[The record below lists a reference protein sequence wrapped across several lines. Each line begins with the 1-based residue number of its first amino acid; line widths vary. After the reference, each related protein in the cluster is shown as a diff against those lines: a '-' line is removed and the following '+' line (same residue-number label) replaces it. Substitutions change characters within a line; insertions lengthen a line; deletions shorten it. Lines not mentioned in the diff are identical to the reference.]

1 MALRITGELLPAE
14 PRSLPILLDLALLVD
29 VVTTLE
35 MQVSVRGAGEDLDAG
50 FANTVSSTA
59 PPLSRGPGHL
69 ALREGGEFLSP
80 AEAV

>member
-50 FANTVSSTA
+50 IRQHRELHS
-59 PPLSRGPGHL
+59 PRLSRGPGHL